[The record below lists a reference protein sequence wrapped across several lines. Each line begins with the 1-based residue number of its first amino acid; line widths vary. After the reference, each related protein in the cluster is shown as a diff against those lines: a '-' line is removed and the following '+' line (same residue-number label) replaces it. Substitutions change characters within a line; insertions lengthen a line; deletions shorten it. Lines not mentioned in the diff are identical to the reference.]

1 MHDIIQLLL
10 LSLDNFLAEVRT
22 LGQFLLHLLVDLNL
36 ALVRLN
42 LLLHLVVLVD
52 KNFGL
57 LGLMLQFGGKL
68 MILEDSQVSGRLQLL
83 VIHSQ

>member
-42 LLLHLVVLVD
+42 LLFHLVVLVD